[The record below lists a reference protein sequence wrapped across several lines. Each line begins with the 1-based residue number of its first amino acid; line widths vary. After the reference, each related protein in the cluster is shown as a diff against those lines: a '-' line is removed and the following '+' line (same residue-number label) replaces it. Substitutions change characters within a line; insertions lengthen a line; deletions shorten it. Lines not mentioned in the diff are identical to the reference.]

1 MKRRTTYKSGK
12 AGRSRPAREDD
23 STYASFPRITFD
35 PKIMDGQAC
44 IRGLRI
50 PVSLI
55 VNLVAHGMTPKQI
68 ITEYP
73 DLEPEDVEDALQYV
87 AWLSRE
93 QVHLAGK

>member
-1 MKRRTTYKSGK
+1 
-12 AGRSRPAREDD
+12 
-23 STYASFPRITFD
+23 
-35 PKIMDGQAC
+35 MDGQAC